1 LALSKEIERLLQ
13 KIRNS
18 DASVRNIAKK
28 TGISEYRMYNWL
40 NKNIPPKYDDV
51 VKLQQ
56 YFGELPNEMNEPP
69 GVYDHGQEVSLRDQ
83 IRSINGMLSILAGE
97 VALMKSAQTGEP
109 VGSVLLRLQ
118 KAAADAA
125 LLG

>member
-1 LALSKEIERLLQ
+1 MALSKEIERLLQ

-56 YFGELPNEMNEPP
+56 YFGELPHEMKEPP
-69 GVYDHGQEVSLRDQ
+69 AVYDHGQEVSLRDQ

-97 VALMKSAQTGEP
+97 VALMKSEQTGEP